1 MSNSSLNPWVYCFA
15 NRQIKTGTIS
25 LFHIVF
31 HPLRK
36 RVNPDANPWNQGGGG
51 EMSFEMQNTN
61 GVTLL
66 SFTSLTQAETDKI

>member
-1 MSNSSLNPWVYCFA
+1 MFN
-15 NRQIKTGTIS
+15 
-25 LFHIVF
+25 
-31 HPLRK
+31 PLRK